1 MTPEE
6 HQLWIRLESIFTPH
20 ARTKRD
26 AFYHNDNKE
35 NLPRPQRFVHYTS
48 AEAALKII
56 KTKRIW
62 MRNTTCMSD
71 YREVQHGFELLNKFF
86 SDESKKKAFIAALD
100 ACSPNSAEEAINL
113 FNQWWNDT
121 QLNTYIASVSEHDDG
136 EDLFG
141 RLSMWRAFGGFTTR
155 VAIVFSV
162 PWFSAGALALNVTLN
177 PVAYLNE
184 AEVHAEINNVI
195 RNLRENCDFLRS
207 IERPHLVGS
216 VFNMF
221 VAGVTCVKHKGFHEE
236 REWRVLY
243 APNRE
248 PSPLMERSIET
259 IGGVPQIVYKAPL
272 DRNVSQDL
280 ADIEMSRIFDRLIIG
295 PSPYPW
301 VMYQAFVAAL
311 DEIEVPEAGKRVF
324 VSDIPIR
331 A

>member
-1 MTPEE
+1 
-6 HQLWIRLESIFTPH
+6 
-20 ARTKRD
+20 
-26 AFYHNDNKE
+26 
-35 NLPRPQRFVHYTS
+35 
-48 AEAALKII
+48 
-56 KTKRIW
+56 
-62 MRNTTCMSD
+62 MSD
-71 YREVQHGFELLNKFF
+71 YREVQHGFELLDRFF
-86 SDESKKKAFIAALD
+86 SDESKKHAFVTALD

-121 QLNTYIASVSEHDDG
+121 QFNTYIASVSEHDDE
-136 EDLFG
+136 EDLHG
-141 RLSMWRAFGGFTTR
+141 RLSMWRAFGGITAR

-162 PWFSAGALALNVTLN
+162 PWFSDGALALNLSLN

-184 AEVHAEINNVI
+184 NEVHAEISAVINNI
-195 RNLRENCDFLRS
+195 QENCDFLRS
-207 IERPHLVGS
+207 MERSHIVGS
-216 VFNMF
+216 VFDML
-221 VAGVTCVKHKGFHEE
+221 VAGVTCLKHKGFHEE

-243 APNRE
+243 APNRK
-248 PSPLMERSIET
+248 PSPLMELSTET

-272 DRNVSQDL
+272 DSSVSKDL

-311 DEIEVPEAGKRVF
+311 NEIEVPEAGKRVV

>member
-1 MTPEE
+1 MT
-6 HQLWIRLESIFTPH
+6 LNLTPILH
-20 ARTKRD
+20 PFR
-26 AFYHNDNKE
+26 
-35 NLPRPQRFVHYTS
+35 S
-48 AEAALKII
+48 
-56 KTKRIW
+56 
-62 MRNTTCMSD
+62 MTT
-71 YREVQHGFELLNKFF
+71 E
-86 SDESKKKAFIAALD
+86 
-100 ACSPNSAEEAINL
+100 
-113 FNQWWNDT
+113 
-121 QLNTYIASVSEHDDG
+121 

-141 RLSMWRAFGGFTTR
+141 RLSMWRAFGGVHYSRRHCFQCPMVFGWSSR
-155 VAIVFSV
+155 VES
-162 PWFSAGALALNVTLN
+162 SALN

-195 RNLRENCDFLRS
+195 RNIRENCDFLRS

-311 DEIEVPEAGKRVF
+311 DEIEVPEASKRVF

>member
-1 MTPEE
+1 MAAQCRSQQPDF
-6 HQLWIRLESIFTPH
+6 RRGNP
-20 ARTKRD
+20 RD
-26 AFYHNDNKE
+26 
-35 NLPRPQRFVHYTS
+35 
-48 AEAALKII
+48 
-56 KTKRIW
+56 RI
-62 MRNTTCMSD
+62 
-71 YREVQHGFELLNKFF
+71 
-86 SDESKKKAFIAALD
+86 A
-100 ACSPNSAEEAINL
+100 
-113 FNQWWNDT
+113 
-121 QLNTYIASVSEHDDG
+121 
-136 EDLFG
+136 
-141 RLSMWRAFGGFTTR
+141 
-155 VAIVFSV
+155 VA
-162 PWFSAGALALNVTLN
+162 G
-177 PVAYLNE
+177 
-184 AEVHAEINNVI
+184 HAEINNVI
-195 RNLRENCDFLRS
+195 RNIRENCDFLRS

-324 VSDIPIR
+324 VSDIRSR
-331 A
+331 AWCGPGGERLWRCA